1 MSEPQT
7 ALQGA
12 TAQGFVTVSE
22 DGLHGMISLRGDL
35 NDPKLKAAVAKLTGA
50 EVPTAGRISWKGDR
64 GVAWM
69 SPDELLVIG
78 PYSSAGKDALVFS
91 KALKGVHHLVANVSD
106 ARAVFR
112 IEGAGFREVLAKL
125 TPADVSMDAFGIGQI
140 RRSRFAQVAGA
151 CWMLEEG
158 SARVV
163 CFRSVAGY
171 IFGLLE
177 HAARSGSEVG
187 YV

>member
-12 TAQGFVTVSE
+12 AAQGFVKISE
-22 DGLHGMISLRGDL
+22 DGLHGMISLRCDHV
-35 NDPKLKAAVAKLTGA
+35 NPKLKTAVTKLTGT
-50 EVPTAGRISWKGDR
+50 EVPTVGRISWKRDR

-78 PYSSAGKDALVFS
+78 PYSSAAEDTLVLM
-91 KALKGVHHLVANVSD
+91 KALKGTHHLVANVSD

-112 IEGAGFREVLAKL
+112 IEGVGFRQVLAKL
-125 TPADVSMDAFGIGQI
+125 TPADTSMEAFGIGQI

-151 CWMLEEG
+151 VWMLEED

-171 IFGLLE
+171 VFGLLE